1 MWHDYCFVGL
11 KDTSLLLSYSRES
24 PAAPVQQNSSR
35 QIPAALQL
43 SAQFFTKFPPQ
54 VQFSFP

>member
-11 KDTSLLLSYSRES
+11 QDMSALLSCSRES

-35 QIPAALQL
+35 QNPAALQP
-43 SAQFFTKFPPQ
+43 SAQFFTKI
-54 VQFSFP
+54 ST